1 MFSNIK
7 IQRNFIEDT
16 FAEYVSHYNA
26 EDPKVKLKIDHTYR
40 VAALCEQIAKSVLQ
54 SDMQIDVAWLLG
66 MIHDIG
72 RFEQLRRFGTFSD
85 AQSIDH
91 ANFGA
96 DLLFQD
102 GLLERYVVIE
112 NQLLRDLIEHAI
124 RQHSV
129 YRIDETLDET
139 TKTFCKILRDA
150 DKIDIL
156 KVNHDVPTED
166 IYNVSTAVLKNETVS
181 QGVMDNFKLHQAT
194 PRAIKETAVDHIVG
208 HISLVYEL
216 EYPISYQLVKEQG
229 YLDRLLDFESEN
241 EITQE
246 QFVELK
252 NEMYKYLKTIG

>member
-7 IQRNFIEDT
+7 IQRNFIEST
-16 FAEYVSHYNA
+16 FAEYVSYYNA

-40 VAALCEQIAKSVLQ
+40 VAALCEQIGESVLE
-54 SDMQIDVAWLLG
+54 SDEQIDVAWLLG
-66 MIHDIG
+66 MLHDIG

-96 DLLFQD
+96 DLLFKD
-102 GLLERYVVIE
+102 GLLEQYVEIADPA
-112 NQLLRDLIEHAI
+112 LRALIEHAI
-124 RQHSV
+124 RQHSA
-129 YRIDETLDET
+129 YRIDESLDDV

-156 KVNHDVPTED
+156 KVNHDVPTEE
-166 IYNVSTAVLKNETVS
+166 IYNVTTKVLKNDIVS

-194 PRAIKETAVDHIVG
+194 PRAMKQTAVDNIVG

-216 EYPISYQLVKEQG
+216 EYPISYELVKKQG
-229 YLDRLLDFESEN
+229 YLDKLLEFESEN
-241 EITQE
+241 ETTQK
-246 QFVELK
+246 QFAELK
-252 NEMYKYLKTIG
+252 EEMNSFLKYK